1 MAPDDPRQWLP
12 LVIDAV
18 LDAGR
23 EILAVYDTEFTV
35 THKADDSPLTLADE
49 RSHAVLSASLKTT
62 AIPILSEEG
71 RQIPFEER
79 CRWDRLWVVDPLDGT
94 KEFVSRNGE
103 FTVNVA
109 LVDQGR
115 PILGVV
121 FAPVPDLLFFAA
133 AGVGAFQITDAAAV
147 LTEVP
152 DRIESLAELGRRLPL
167 DDSPRTLRIVAS
179 RSHLNAATAAY
190 IDGLRRRHPD
200 LETVSRGSSL
210 KLCLVAEGS
219 AQVYPR
225 FAPTMEWDTAAGH
238 AVVAAA
244 GGRVRVAETGE
255 ELGYNRRDLLNPAF
269 IALAA
274 NAPETMT

>member
-133 AGVGAFQITDAAAV
+133 AGVGAFRITDAAAV
-147 LTEVP
+147 LTVLP
-152 DRIESLAELGRRLPL
+152 DRTESLAEMGRRLPL
-167 DDSPRTLRIVAS
+167 DDSPRTLKIVAS

-244 GGRVRVAETGE
+244 GGRVQVAETGL